1 MSAAPRIPGRVA
13 DTCWASALTRDE
25 RRELAA
31 RLARARSGFYRAR
44 LHWLGTDPHMLVQSV
59 RASIDMSGL
68 LLDVTGP
75 LEVPSHA

>member
-1 MSAAPRIPGRVA
+1 MSAALSIPGRPA
-13 DTCWASALTRDE
+13 GTGWAGPLTRAE

-31 RLARARSGFYRAR
+31 RLARARSSFYRAR
-44 LHWLGTDPHMLVQSV
+44 LHWLGTDPHMLAQSV

-68 LLDVTGP
+68 LLDVAGP